1 MTVRLGF
8 IGCGNHAT
16 QNLYPSLRYADCEVV
31 AACDLW
37 EERRE
42 KFRRAYHPAHMYEH
56 FEPMLANADL
66 HLDAVIVCGPPALH
80 HEAGLAAMRRGLHV
94 LTEKP
99 PSDTLAQALEM
110 QRVSRETGRICMV
123 AFMKRFAQKY
133 REAMEIS
140 ARPEFGRR
148 VHCLVRYSYGV
159 QGEPHSILTGMA
171 IHPID
176 LMHHFMGNVVRL
188 QVERGTLERTC
199 NFSVNLRF
207 ESGATGTLILDNTI
221 PSPLERLELSG
232 DGAFLVVDE
241 VAHLAYYPKA
251 EKAWAQPKKWVSE
264 PNTAL
269 QTPENDSLVLQGYA
283 GEVQAFIEAVAAGH
297 APACSTIDDGVEAMR
312 LVELIEKAGSG
323 TWERA

>member
-1 MTVRLGF
+1 MVRLGF
-8 IGCGNHAT
+8 VGCGNHAT
-16 QNLYPSLRYADCEVV
+16 QNLYPSLRYTDCELV
-31 AACDLW
+31 AVCDLW

-42 KFRRAYHPAHMYEH
+42 KVRRAYHPAQVYEH
-56 FEPMLANADL
+56 YEPMLEKEK
-66 HLDAVIVCGPPALH
+66 LDAVIVCGPPALH
-80 HEAGLAAMRRGLHV
+80 HEAALCAMRRGLHV
-94 LTEKP
+94 MTEKP
-99 PSDTLAQALEM
+99 PSTTLDEALEM

-148 VHCLVRYSYGV
+148 VHLLMRYSYGV
-159 QGEPHSILTGMA
+159 QGEPHGILTGMA
-171 IHPID
+171 IHPLD
-176 LMHHFMGNVVRL
+176 LMRHFMGNVVRM

-199 NFSVNLRF
+199 NFSVNMRF

-241 VAHLAYYPKA
+241 VARLAYYPQA
-251 EKAWAQPKKWVSE
+251 ERAWAQPKKWVSE

-269 QTPENDSLVLQGYA
+269 QTPENDSLMLQGYA
-283 GEVQAFIEAVAAGH
+283 GEVQAFVDAVKRGE

-312 LVELIEKAGSG
+312 LVELIEKTGNG
-323 TWERA
+323 TWEKA